1 MYDFNII
8 ENPHK
13 DNKTKHSFTIDANGG
28 IYKHKGGSRDYFLT
42 MPECKLVCNAGGVDK
57 IWHFLKYS
65 NYRDTLTVAGL
76 LVVNL
81 NP

>member
-8 ENPHK
+8 ENPHT
-13 DNKTKHSFTIDANGG
+13 NHKTKHSFTIDANGG
-28 IYKHKGGSRDYFLT
+28 IYKGWGTGKSYLLSMTACRLI
-42 MPECKLVCNAGGVDK
+42 CNAGGVDK

-65 NYRDTLTVAGL
+65 NYKDTLTVAGL
-76 LVVNL
+76 LIVNC